1 MRFVLLTILTLIVVF
16 IAYSVVVKIFSD
28 GPKVAV
34 LNIEGVILTSD
45 EYLESLDAIRKDK
58 SIRAL
63 VVRINSPGGAVGP
76 SQEIYSEL
84 EDIKSELPVVASM
97 GAVAASGGYYI
108 ACAADSIFANP
119 GTITG
124 SIGVVAQF
132 LSYKQLLEWAK
143 IDVEVVKSG
152 DFKDLGSPL
161 KTMSK
166 EEIDYIQTL
175 IDNVHNQF
183 KSTVEVNRK
192 IDKSSVEKVADGRIF
207 SGEQALN
214 LKLVDRLGN
223 LNSAIN
229 YAVDQSGITGEPII
243 LNYPEKKSPLS
254 ELLFSKLN
262 LSFQI
267 DSFRKVP
274 SSSSFGL
281 FYIVD
286 IIH

>member
-16 IAYSVVVKIFSD
+16 IAYSVVVKIFND

-161 KTMSK
+161 K
-166 EEIDYIQTL
+166 L
-175 IDNVHNQF
+175 
-183 KSTVEVNRK
+183 
-192 IDKSSVEKVADGRIF
+192 
-207 SGEQALN
+207 
-214 LKLVDRLGN
+214 
-223 LNSAIN
+223 
-229 YAVDQSGITGEPII
+229 
-243 LNYPEKKSPLS
+243 
-254 ELLFSKLN
+254 
-262 LSFQI
+262 
-267 DSFRKVP
+267 
-274 SSSSFGL
+274 
-281 FYIVD
+281 
-286 IIH
+286 

>member
-192 IDKSSVEKVADGRIF
+192 IDKSSVEKVADGKIF

>member
-1 MRFVLLTILTLIVVF
+1 
-16 IAYSVVVKIFSD
+16 
-28 GPKVAV
+28 
-34 LNIEGVILTSD
+34 
-45 EYLESLDAIRKDK
+45 
-58 SIRAL
+58 
-63 VVRINSPGGAVGP
+63 
-76 SQEIYSEL
+76 
-84 EDIKSELPVVASM
+84 
-97 GAVAASGGYYI
+97 
-108 ACAADSIFANP
+108 
-119 GTITG
+119 
-124 SIGVVAQF
+124 
-132 LSYKQLLEWAK
+132 
-143 IDVEVVKSG
+143 
-152 DFKDLGSPL
+152 
-161 KTMSK
+161 MSK